1 MDFFRNLK
9 IILDKLGKI
18 CYNVI
23 VHCTITF
30 KKWIKMKLIKR
41 YKNRILYDTVT
52 KSFITLADIARFI
65 RDKVDFRVVE
75 SETGEDITGTT
86 IMQVLLNIEKRAKK
100 LGNVVKSIRHSAG
113 KKTEKLLHTL
123 MEHIGSMLDLMDRN
137 TTSK

>member
-1 MDFFRNLK
+1 
-9 IILDKLGKI
+9 
-18 CYNVI
+18 
-23 VHCTITF
+23 
-30 KKWIKMKLIKR
+30 MKLIKR

-52 KSFITLADIARFI
+52 KSSITLADIARFI

-86 IMQVLLNIEKRAKK
+86 IMQVLLNIEKRAKE

-123 MEHIGSMLDLMDRN
+123 MEHIGSILNLIEKHEG
-137 TTSK
+137 SEEG